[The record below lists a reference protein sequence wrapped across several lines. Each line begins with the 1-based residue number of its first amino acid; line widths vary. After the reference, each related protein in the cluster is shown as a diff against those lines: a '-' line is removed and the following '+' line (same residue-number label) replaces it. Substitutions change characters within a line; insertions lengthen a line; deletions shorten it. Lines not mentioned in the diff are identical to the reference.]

1 MLFYLR
7 ERLAQHAEQAGMN
20 EGLVGVIEAQSRA
33 IDLEPTRLL
42 EEIRGLKQQAKGVD
56 RHSDNRDLPKSLRF
70 VASICSRNMASFD
83 RLFYNYLL
91 VNVLKWWR
99 WRESNPRLHDC

>member
-20 EGLVGVIEAQSRA
+20 EGLVGVIEAQSRE

-42 EEIRGLKQQAKGVD
+42 RERTLGARLRLACRRMPVAESELSGELLERCFPAKEGKAGL
-56 RHSDNRDLPKSLRF
+56 LRF
-70 VASICSRNMASFD
+70 RGEKI
-83 RLFYNYLL
+83 
-91 VNVLKWWR
+91 VLK
-99 WRESNPRLHDC
+99 E